1 MSDRGYD
8 DSGTSIDRA
17 LNSIED
23 MLSEYKNSTRI
34 ECKSI
39 THRNPNDT
47 FIDIETTD
55 ETIITFKPNQIV
67 ELRYCTSPRRNNFFE
82 IRTNTGTYRLN
93 GDPRKHETFL
103 YLCNLFQLGNIR

>member
-34 ECKSI
+34 E
-39 THRNPNDT
+39 
-47 FIDIETTD
+47 
-55 ETIITFKPNQIV
+55 
-67 ELRYCTSPRRNNFFE
+67 L
-82 IRTNTGTYRLN
+82 
-93 GDPRKHETFL
+93 
-103 YLCNLFQLGNIR
+103 